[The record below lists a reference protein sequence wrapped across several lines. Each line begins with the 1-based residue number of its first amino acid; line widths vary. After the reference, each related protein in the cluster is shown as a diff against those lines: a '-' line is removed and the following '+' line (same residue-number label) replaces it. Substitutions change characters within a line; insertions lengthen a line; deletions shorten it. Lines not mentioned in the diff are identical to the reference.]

1 MDISTAK
8 RAAIEGLPVT
18 VYRPGT
24 EPIRYSHIKDIIL
37 TPKNGRFILNLR
49 LADMVQGVT
58 ETGIEN
64 VEITEE

>member
-1 MDISTAK
+1 MDIKTAE
-8 RAAIEGLPVT
+8 RAALKGLPVT
-18 VYRPGT
+18 VRRPGMN
-24 EPIRYSHIKDIIL
+24 PIKYSHIKDIIL
-37 TPKNGRFILNLR
+37 TPKNGRFIMNLR